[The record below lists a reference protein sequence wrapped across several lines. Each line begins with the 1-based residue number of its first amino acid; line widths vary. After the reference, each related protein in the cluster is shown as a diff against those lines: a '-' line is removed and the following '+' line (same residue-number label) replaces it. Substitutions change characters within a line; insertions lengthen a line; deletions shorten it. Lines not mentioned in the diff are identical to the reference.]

1 MKTERQRREE
11 RELRLDFP
19 RRIWYNNDIMRCII
33 PNLKPKNIITALV
46 GSAILAFGLFNI
58 HSFSGVTEG
67 GVLGLTLLLHNWFGI
82 SPSVSSVVMNV
93 ACYALG
99 WKLLGKEFICYS
111 AVAGGGFSVF
121 YAIFEKIGPLFPH
134 LTQNQF
140 ACSVVGALFV
150 GVGVGLAVRAG
161 GAPGGDDALAM
172 SLAHVTHLKLEWL
185 YLISDLIVLVL
196 SLTYIPPLKLLY
208 SLFTVV
214 ISGQLI
220 GLIQK
225 IPEPCGK
232 NPESE

>member
-11 RELRLDFP
+11 RESRLDFP

-33 PNLKPKNIITALV
+33 PKLKPKNIITALV

-140 ACSVVGALFV
+140 ACSVVGA
-150 GVGVGLAVRAG
+150 G

-225 IPEPCGK
+225 IPEPCRK

>member
-19 RRIWYNNDIMRCII
+19 RRIWYNNDII
-33 PNLKPKNIITALV
+33 PKLKPKNIITTLV

-196 SLTYIPPLKLLY
+196 SLTYIPPLRLLY

>member
-1 MKTERQRREE
+1 M
-11 RELRLDFP
+11 
-19 RRIWYNNDIMRCII
+19 
-33 PNLKPKNIITALV
+33 
-46 GSAILAFGLFNI
+46 
-58 HSFSGVTEG
+58 
-67 GVLGLTLLLHNWFGI
+67 
-82 SPSVSSVVMNV
+82 
-93 ACYALG
+93 
-99 WKLLGKEFICYS
+99 
-111 AVAGGGFSVF
+111 
-121 YAIFEKIGPLFPH
+121 
-134 LTQNQF
+134 
-140 ACSVVGALFV
+140 

-196 SLTYIPPLKLLY
+196 SLTYIPPLRLLY

>member
-11 RELRLDFP
+11 RESRLDFP
-19 RRIWYNNDIMRCII
+19 WRIWYNNVIMRCII
-33 PNLKPKNIITALV
+33 PKLKPKNIITALV

-185 YLISDLIVLVL
+185 YLISDLIVILL
-196 SLTYIPPLKLLY
+196 SLTYIPVRRIGY
-208 SLFTVV
+208 SLLTV
-214 ISGQLI
+214 ILSGQII
-220 GLIQK
+220 GWMQK
-225 IPEPCGK
+225 EK
-232 NPESE
+232 K

>member
-1 MKTERQRREE
+1 MTS
-11 RELRLDFP
+11 LGVYG
-19 RRIWYNNDIMRCII
+19 IIMRCII
-33 PNLKPKNIITALV
+33 PKLKPKNIITALV

-214 ISGQLI
+214 VSGQLI

>member
-33 PNLKPKNIITALV
+33 PKLKNIITALV

>member
-1 MKTERQRREE
+1 
-11 RELRLDFP
+11 
-19 RRIWYNNDIMRCII
+19 MRCII
-33 PNLKPKNIITALV
+33 PKLKPKNIITALV

-220 GLIQK
+220 ALIQK
-225 IPEPCGK
+225 IPEPCRK

>member
-33 PNLKPKNIITALV
+33 PKNIITTLV

-196 SLTYIPPLKLLY
+196 SLTYIPPLRLLY

>member
-1 MKTERQRREE
+1 
-11 RELRLDFP
+11 
-19 RRIWYNNDIMRCII
+19 
-33 PNLKPKNIITALV
+33 
-46 GSAILAFGLFNI
+46 
-58 HSFSGVTEG
+58 
-67 GVLGLTLLLHNWFGI
+67 
-82 SPSVSSVVMNV
+82 MNV

-121 YAIFEKIGPLFPH
+121 SALFETIGPLFPH
-134 LTQNQF
+134 LTPRQF

>member
-1 MKTERQRREE
+1 M
-11 RELRLDFP
+11 
-19 RRIWYNNDIMRCII
+19 
-33 PNLKPKNIITALV
+33 
-46 GSAILAFGLFNI
+46 
-58 HSFSGVTEG
+58 
-67 GVLGLTLLLHNWFGI
+67 LGLTLLLHNWFGI

-225 IPEPCGK
+225 IPEPRRK

>member
-1 MKTERQRREE
+1 
-11 RELRLDFP
+11 
-19 RRIWYNNDIMRCII
+19 
-33 PNLKPKNIITALV
+33 
-46 GSAILAFGLFNI
+46 
-58 HSFSGVTEG
+58 
-67 GVLGLTLLLHNWFGI
+67 
-82 SPSVSSVVMNV
+82 
-93 ACYALG
+93 
-99 WKLLGKEFICYS
+99 
-111 AVAGGGFSVF
+111 
-121 YAIFEKIGPLFPH
+121 
-134 LTQNQF
+134 
-140 ACSVVGALFV
+140 
-150 GVGVGLAVRAG
+150 
-161 GAPGGDDALAM
+161 M